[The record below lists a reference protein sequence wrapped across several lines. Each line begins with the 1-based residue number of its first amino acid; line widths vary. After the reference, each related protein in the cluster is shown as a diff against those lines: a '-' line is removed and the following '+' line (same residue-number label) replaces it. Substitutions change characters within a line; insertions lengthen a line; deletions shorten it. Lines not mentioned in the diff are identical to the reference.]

1 MEEVLP
7 YVTYCSQEFKE
18 KRKESAFFIEI
29 AKALTSRAFDNRD
42 KNQAYSYQRSALSLA
57 LNVFKAFPDNRV
69 RGAESMNAIIGL
81 SE

>member
-29 AKALTSRAFDNRD
+29 AKALTSGAFDTRD
-42 KNQAYSYQRSALSLA
+42 KIGVQGPRYKGHGAGRTAHSARFGS
-57 LNVFKAFPDNRV
+57 VPIGFPV
-69 RGAESMNAIIGL
+69 YL
-81 SE
+81 VP